1 MISKSQNEKIYF
13 LGTYIINSN
22 VIILIVDFFFFNMYV
37 IAAAW
42 LWQVKFLT
50 QLLES
55 LLSWRLQFK
64 PCSNTPA
71 CQVTPKT
78 LIAGSGMFGVED
90 PDIISWKWMKF
101 SRNGQAMLV
110 LILSATSISRVLHCQ
125 PCPEWNLTGPNEMSS
140 SLHITVY

>member
-55 LLSWRLQFK
+55 LLSWRLQFQ

-71 CQVTPKT
+71 CQVTQKPWLLVQVCLGLKI
-78 LIAGSGMFGVED
+78 LI
-90 PDIISWKWMKF
+90 
-101 SRNGQAMLV
+101 
-110 LILSATSISRVLHCQ
+110 
-125 PCPEWNLTGPNEMSS
+125 
-140 SLHITVY
+140 